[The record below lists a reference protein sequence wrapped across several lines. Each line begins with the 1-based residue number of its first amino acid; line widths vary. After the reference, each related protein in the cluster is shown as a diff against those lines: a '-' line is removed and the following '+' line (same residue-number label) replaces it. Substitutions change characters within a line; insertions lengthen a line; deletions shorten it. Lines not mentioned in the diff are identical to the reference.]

1 MTRLQY
7 LLLCLMEE
15 AIEVSSKVVILQ
27 GDQTL
32 NPDFRKGLVNELNDF
47 IGVVGMITV
56 DGIGTAIRTDIETL
70 NYVKEE
76 MERKFDE
83 EGKNVLRESLLLL
96 NRGVLTLSKG
106 ASKSIRFGIF
116 STHEA
121 RTNLS
126 IMLEGYHQV
135 VAAIEMLGKEKFLPE
150 NVLKAELMNRK
161 VERVN
166 EFYEISCKM
175 KHAE

>member
-15 AIEVSSKVVILQ
+15 AIEVSSEVVILQ
-27 GDQTL
+27 GEQAL
-32 NPDFRKGLVNELNDF
+32 NPDFRKGLVNELNDLM
-47 IGVVGMITV
+47 GVVGMITV
-56 DGIGTAIRTDIETL
+56 DGIGAAIRTDIETL

-83 EGKNVLRESLLLL
+83 DGKNVLRESLLLL
-96 NRGVLTLSKG
+96 NRGALTLSKG

-126 IMLEGYHQV
+126 IMLEGYHEV
-135 VAAIEMLGKEKFLPE
+135 IGAIELLVKAEFLDK
-150 NVLKAELMNRK
+150 NVLSAELMNKK

-166 EFYEISCKM
+166 EFYSISK
-175 KHAE
+175 KLKQAV